1 MNWARYKNVGYT
13 GIKNHNSNFENYFFL
28 SIASHVYNS
37 KVVFGTVWIS
47 GWVCI
52 GLNMRLSL
60 TKALRKWS
68 VPEAIWLAGEDGGAE
83 QIEASLAVIH
93 HGVSVVEALGVAL
106 LRVTNGV
113 LHKAWIRAV
122 YHCKIKT
129 ARCLM
134 SDRVRKDRRNQW
146 RRLNSRI
153 TGAASEAI
161 SIKP

>member
-1 MNWARYKNVGYT
+1 MFFEALHHMYKQQSRFW
-13 GIKNHNSNFENYFFL
+13 HCL
-28 SIASHVYNS
+28 
-37 KVVFGTVWIS
+37 IS
-47 GWVCI
+47 GRVCI
-52 GLNMRLSL
+52 GRNTRLSL

-68 VPEAIWLAGEDGGAE
+68 VPEAIWLAGEDRGTE
-83 QIEASLAVIH
+83 QIEAPLAVIH

-134 SDRVRKDRRNQW
+134 SDREARVRKDRRNQW

-153 TGAASEAI
+153 VGAASGAI
-161 SIKP
+161 SINSKP

>member
-1 MNWARYKNVGYT
+1 MLDITGKNNLNSNLKNV
-13 GIKNHNSNFENYFFL
+13 FW
-28 SIASHVYNS
+28 SIPSHVYNS
-37 KVVFGTVWIS
+37 KAVFGTVRIS
-47 GWVCI
+47 GRVCI
-52 GLNMRLSL
+52 GQNTRLSL

-83 QIEASLAVIH
+83 QIEAPLAVIH

-113 LHKAWIRAV
+113 LHKARIRAV

-134 SDRVRKDRRNQW
+134 SDREARVRKDRRNQW

-153 TGAASEAI
+153 VGAASGAI
-161 SIKP
+161 SINSKP